1 MGLLIGVG
9 QTRPQSAYDYWYGIE
24 WDVTVS
30 NPHPTRIGKDEL
42 HKSLP
47 LQNMMRGC
55 LLKDDGTVNYY
66 LHAND
71 STKRDNGAAANLTG
85 ADGQVMVELPDMY
98 VRFEMDGNKR
108 RAISSPQAL
117 PGFHLWKKDYA
128 SMYEASVQR
137 STSKLCSV
145 VNADADYRGGNNN
158 ASNDEKANTLLGRPA
173 TSINLTNFRAYAR
186 KRGSV
191 AWNCNVYS
199 VHRKIWWLFAI
210 EYCTFNSQE
219 AFNAELTSEG
229 YHQGGLGEGV
239 TTLDWGKWS
248 TFNGNN
254 PFIPCG
260 YTNSLGNHSG
270 YVEFT
275 MPTEYDANNTKK
287 VQVNRYRGIELPF
300 GHIWKWTDGCKCM
313 IQSETDG
320 GLSNFYVADDPASFN
335 SNGLSG
341 YELRGVLPRKEGYV
355 KEMIVGE
362 YGEIMPLSVG
372 AGSTT
377 YFCDYFYTNI
387 PSSGTA
393 ERGVLFGGIANH
405 GAIAG
410 VVFAHTDF
418 TASTASAIIGSR
430 LCYIPQIEIAA

>member
-1 MGLLIGVG
+1 MGLLIGIG
-9 QTRPQSAYDYWYGIE
+9 QTRPQSAFDYWYGIE

-47 LQNMMRGC
+47 LQNLMRGC
-55 LLKDDGTVNYY
+55 TLKDDGTVNYY

-85 ADGQVMVELPDMY
+85 ADGQVMVELPDVY

-108 RAISSPQAL
+108 RALISPQAL
-117 PGFHLWKKDYA
+117 PGFHLWKKDYI

-137 STSKLCSV
+137 STTKLCSV
-145 VNADADYRGGNNN
+145 VNMDADYRGGGNN
-158 ASNDEKANTLLGRPA
+158 SGWDGTYRTLLGRPA
-173 TSINLTNFRAYAR
+173 TSISLTNFRAYAR

-191 AWNCNVYS
+191 GWNCNVYS
-199 VHRKIWWLFAI
+199 VHRKVWWLFAI

-229 YHQGGLGEGV
+229 YHQGGLGSGV
-239 TTLDWGKWS
+239 TTIDGGKWK
-248 TFNGNN
+248 TFNGYN

-260 YTNSLGNHSG
+260 YTNSLGNHTG

-275 MPTEYDANNTKK
+275 MPTEYNATATK

-313 IQSETDG
+313 IQSEADG
-320 GLSNFYVADDPASFN
+320 GLSQFYVADDPASYN
-335 SNGLSG
+335 SSGVSG
-341 YELRGVLPRKEGYV
+341 YELRGNLPRKEGYV
-355 KEMIVGE
+355 KEVILGE
-362 YGEIMPLSVG
+362 YGEIMPLAVG
-372 AGSTT
+372 GGSTT

-387 PSSGTA
+387 PASGTS
-393 ERGVLFGGIANH
+393 ESGVLFGGDALN
-405 GAIAG
+405 GAYAG
-410 VVFAHTDF
+410 FVSAYTSN
-418 TASTASAIIGSR
+418 TASTADASIGSR
-430 LCYIPQIEIAA
+430 LCFIPQIEAA

>member
-1 MGLLIGVG
+1 MGLLIGIG
-9 QTRPQSAYDYWYGIE
+9 QTRPQSAFDYWYGIE

-47 LQNMMRGC
+47 LQNLMRGC
-55 LLKDDGTVNYY
+55 TLKDDGAVNYY

-85 ADGQVMVELPDMY
+85 ADGQVMVELPDVY

-108 RAISSPQAL
+108 RALISPQAL
-117 PGFHLWKKDYA
+117 PGFHLWKKDYI

-137 STSKLCSV
+137 STTKLCSV
-145 VNADADYRGGNNN
+145 VNMDADYRGGGNN
-158 ASNDEKANTLLGRPA
+158 SGWDGTYRTLLGRPA
-173 TSINLTNFRAYAR
+173 TSISLTNFRAYAR

-191 AWNCNVYS
+191 GWNCNVYS
-199 VHRKIWWLFAI
+199 VHRKVWWLFAI

-229 YHQGGLGEGV
+229 YRQGGLGSGV
-239 TTLDWGKWS
+239 TTLDGGKWN
-248 TFNGNN
+248 TFNGYN

-260 YTNSLGNHSG
+260 YTNSLGNHTG

-275 MPTEYDANNTKK
+275 MPTEYNATATK

-300 GHIWKWTDGCKCM
+300 GHVWKWTDGCKCM
-313 IQSETDG
+313 IQSEADG
-320 GLSNFYVADDPASFN
+320 GLSQFYVADDPASYN
-335 SNGLSG
+335 SSGVSG
-341 YELRGVLPRKEGYV
+341 YELRGNLPRKEGYV
-355 KEMIVGE
+355 KEVILGE
-362 YGEIMPLSVG
+362 FGEIMPLAVG
-372 AGSTT
+372 GGSTT

-387 PSSGTA
+387 PASGTS
-393 ERGVLFGGIANH
+393 ESGVLFGGYATY
-405 GAIAG
+405 GAYAG
-410 VVFAHTDF
+410 FVYAHTNYS
-418 TASTASAIIGSR
+418 ASYAPAFIGSR
-430 LCYIPQIEIAA
+430 LCFIPQIEAA